1 MFRKLLL
8 LTIVP
13 LTFSS
18 ATTLSELL
26 SAVQDTLTK
35 YESDGTAIEKPYT
48 YNKILYYYRYGK
60 LYASYALYNQA
71 AEMLE
76 MASCAAAPL
85 DCSPYKYFVKA
96 IHPVNYKYLR
106 KHYPI
111 LTARLETSYNA
122 YAEWWIGKQKGLED
136 FQEFKNLE
144 AILRANFYKAWKEF
158 LKVAKRPI
166 YFQISK
172 NLTPADLFLLSLLK
186 TSCKQGLIKRMVFYG
201 DENDYRILLHDGLID
216 YRVSFKPYTCPYNDF
231 LVVY

>member
-13 LTFSS
+13 ITLSS

-48 YNKILYYYRYGK
+48 YNKLLYYYRYGK

-71 AEMLE
+71 VEMLE

-85 DCSPYKYFVKA
+85 DCSPYRYFIKA
-96 IHPVNYKYLR
+96 LHPINYKCLR
-106 KHYPI
+106 KNYPI

-136 FQEFKNLE
+136 FREFKNLE
-144 AILRANFYKAWKEF
+144 SILKADFYKSWKEF

-172 NLTPADLFLLSLLK
+172 NFSLADLFLLNLLK
-186 TSCKQGLIKRMVFYG
+186 TSLNQGLIKHITFYG

-216 YRVSFKPYTCPYNDF
+216 YRIPFKAYNCPYNDF